1 MYGAKE
7 QRAST
12 DTASLRS
19 MARLSAYAKV
29 ADGAERPPSVVAAG
43 VLISDSVSGVERL
56 QPLVE
61 ASSQRAFRL
70 QLLLEGPAQG
80 AAVAL
85 LLLTF
90 WEIPRWCRA
99 DGRCECVW
107 DVDDPSRCPYP
118 TFDISY
124 VDEYVAV
131 AAQVACA
138 GVVAAHLACN
148 AVAVGRARFF
158 GPGGAGWVAA
168 AALLL
173 VLDIARAWLVVLGA
187 RGLEFTTWRVAPHLR
202 LLLFV
207 GYSGE
212 TRSQLRLI
220 FRILP
225 AYLRVGALVSLLL
238 VFFGW
243 FGVVLFPPR
252 SSAQGEA
259 YFTNLWQTC
268 WQLFICI
275 TTANFPDVM
284 IPAYSHA
291 RLPAAVYF
299 GGFLVLGFFFMM
311 NLLLATVYNAYTD
324 ERESASRRRARSRAA
339 NITAAF
345 ELLAA
350 GETREVSR
358 GALDDLFAELNAH
371 RDVVYI
377 SADAAARLFADLDT
391 SGDGSLHRD
400 EFERVVDVLQGEADR
415 KKAGLSDDE
424 LPSAPWRARAR
435 RLVEAAS
442 FELGVDALLLLN
454 AALIAYQTKD
464 ELLGTAASDAS
475 DVRGVLEALES
486 GFAVLYVAEAS
497 LKVAGLGL
505 TQYAAN
511 YRNRFDGLVTLA
523 SLAAAAYVAYP
534 NAYDNPALVRYV
546 VMLRL
551 LRLVR
556 LIVALPEFQVIG
568 ISFLN
573 MLPAASRLVQVL
585 FCVTFFFA
593 TLGAALFQGLINADP
608 GAPQLAKLEG
618 TDFYAQGYL
627 PLNFNDYESG
637 FVTLFCVLVVNNWFV
652 LVEGF
657 VAVSDEWTGR
667 AFFLAFYLV
676 GVLVLLNVVVAFIL
690 DAFISEL
697 DKTRSLRR
705 AASR

>member
-43 VLISDSVSGVERL
+43 VLISDS
-56 QPLVE
+56 
-61 ASSQRAFRL
+61 
-70 QLLLEGPAQG
+70 G
-80 AAVAL
+80 AAVGL

-107 DVDDPSRCPYP
+107 DVDEPSRCPYP
-118 TFDISY
+118 TFDIAY

-158 GPGGAGWVAA
+158 GPGGMGWP
-168 AALLL
+168 
-173 VLDIARAWLVVLGA
+173 RA
-187 RGLEFTTWRVAPHLR
+187 P
-202 LLLFV
+202 
-207 GYSGE
+207 
-212 TRSQLRLI
+212 
-220 FRILP
+220 
-225 AYLRVGALVSLLL
+225 
-238 VFFGW
+238 
-243 FGVVLFPPR
+243 
-252 SSAQGEA
+252 
-259 YFTNLWQTC
+259 
-268 WQLFICI
+268 
-275 TTANFPDVM
+275 
-284 IPAYSHA
+284 
-291 RLPAAVYF
+291 PAAVYF

-324 ERESASRRRARSRAA
+324 ERESASRRRARSAA
-339 NITAAF
+339 NITALEPRWARPTGV
-345 ELLAA
+345 A
-350 GETREVSR
+350 

-371 RDVVYI
+371 RDVVHLGGRGG
-377 SADAAARLFADLDT
+377 APLRGPDT
-391 SGDGSLHRD
+391 SGDGLLHRD
-400 EFERVVDVLQGEADR
+400 EFERVVDVLQEEADR

-454 AALIAYQTKD
+454 AVLIAYQTKD

-534 NAYDNPALVRYV
+534 NSYDNPVLVRYV

-556 LIVALPEFQVIG
+556 LIVALPEFQV
-568 ISFLN
+568 
-573 MLPAASRLVQVL
+573 L

-593 TLGAALFQGLINADP
+593 TVGAALFQGLINADP
-608 GAPQLAKLEG
+608 GAPQLAQLEG

-637 FVTLFCVLVVNNWFV
+637 FVALFCVLVVNNWFV

>member
-70 QLLLEGPAQG
+70 QLLLEGPARG
-80 AAVAL
+80 AAVGL

-118 TFDISY
+118 TFDIAY

-131 AAQVACA
+131 AAQVA
-138 GVVAAHLACN
+138 
-148 AVAVGRARFF
+148 
-158 GPGGAGWVAA
+158 
-168 AALLL
+168 
-173 VLDIARAWLVVLGA
+173 
-187 RGLEFTTWRVAPHLR
+187 
-202 LLLFV
+202 
-207 GYSGE
+207 GE

-243 FGVVLFPPR
+243 FGVVLFPPK

-259 YFTNLWQTC
+259 YFANLWQTC

-311 NLLLATVYNAYTD
+311 NLLLAT
-324 ERESASRRRARSRAA
+324 
-339 NITAAF
+339 
-345 ELLAA
+345 
-350 GETREVSR
+350 
-358 GALDDLFAELNAH
+358 
-371 RDVVYI
+371 
-377 SADAAARLFADLDT
+377 
-391 SGDGSLHRD
+391 
-400 EFERVVDVLQGEADR
+400 
-415 KKAGLSDDE
+415 
-424 LPSAPWRARAR
+424 
-435 RLVEAAS
+435 AAS

-454 AALIAYQTKD
+454 AVLIAYQTKD

-534 NAYDNPALVRYV
+534 NSYDNPVLVRYV

-556 LIVALPEFQVIG
+556 LIVALPEFQV
-568 ISFLN
+568 
-573 MLPAASRLVQVL
+573 L

-593 TLGAALFQGLINADP
+593 TVGAALFQGLINADP
-608 GAPQLAKLEG
+608 GAPQLAQLEG

-637 FVTLFCVLVVNNWFV
+637 F
-652 LVEGF
+652 GF